1 MKAHGQPPATGT
13 FVTGAGAVDGLVEA
27 IKRAKGSTSGPVL
40 AAILE
45 KFRNVPTIAG
55 PVTFSPKLH
64 SVFGRPYRV
73 IEVENSKPKYVGTIK
88 ASSPASLG

>member
-1 MKAHGQPPATGT
+1 M
-13 FVTGAGAVDGLVEA
+13 TGAGAVDALVEA
-27 IKRAKGSTSGPVL
+27 IERAKGSTSGPVL

-73 IEVENSKPKYVGTIK
+73 IEVENSKPKFVGYHQSIVTSKPRADGPLDRTVIYI
-88 ASSPASLG
+88 